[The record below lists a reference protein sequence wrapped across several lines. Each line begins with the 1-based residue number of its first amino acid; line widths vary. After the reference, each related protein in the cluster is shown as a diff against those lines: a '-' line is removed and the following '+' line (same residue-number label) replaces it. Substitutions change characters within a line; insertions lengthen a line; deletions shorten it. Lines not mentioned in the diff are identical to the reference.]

1 MKIIAHRGASADAP
15 ENTLAAM
22 ALALEQGADAIE
34 LDVHC
39 VEGEL
44 VVIHDRYLDH
54 TTSGQGLVHNATL
67 AQLAS
72 LDAGGGQRIPTLW
85 QVLQCIAGR
94 CDLNIELKGLG
105 TAEPLLPL
113 LARAEQ
119 SLGFRPEQW
128 LISSFHHPMLAQ
140 VKAARPEI
148 KIGALLEGC
157 PLHYAEVV
165 DALGAH
171 SIHLS
176 ANFLDAELLADSR
189 RRGARV
195 YVYTVDRPEE
205 VAEMLEL
212 GVDGIFTNHPARSRA
227 LCQSRRLTPGTVWR

>member
-22 ALALEQGADAIE
+22 ELALEQDADAIE

-54 TTSGQGLVHNATL
+54 TTSGQGLVHNMTL
-67 AQLAS
+67 AQLAT
-72 LDAGGGQRIPTLW
+72 LDAGGGQRVPTLW
-85 QVLQCIAGR
+85 QVMQCVAGR
-94 CDLNIELKGLG
+94 CDINIELKGLG
-105 TAEPLLPL
+105 TADPLLPL

-119 SLGFRPEQW
+119 SLGFNPEQW

-140 VKAARPEI
+140 VKQARPEL
-148 KIGALLEGC
+148 KIGTLFAGC
-157 PLHYAEVV
+157 PLRYAEV
-165 DALGAH
+165 ASELNAH
-171 SIHLS
+171 SVHLS

-189 RRGARV
+189 RRGTKI
-195 YVYTVDRPEE
+195 YVYTVDRPDE
-205 VAEMLEL
+205 VAEMIEL
-212 GVDGIFTNHPARSRA
+212 GVDGIFTNYPARTRA
-227 LCQSRRLTPGTVWR
+227 LCHSQRLAPGKVWR